1 MSAELLA
8 RLGGPIATGG
18 LALLI
23 LASPRQIRVAG
34 LVVMAAGMGLFIPIL
49 APSGEGARLAGA
61 ALVAVVLAV
70 CLGVLFDRRPW
81 ALGVLALLAAP
92 ARIPVPIGDETA
104 NLLVP
109 LYVIV
114 GGAAVWLG
122 WSLWKDPR
130 RRQELGPVSWPL
142 AGFVAWL
149 GLSALWTNDPE
160 RAAVQLVAFI
170 VPFGLLAIALARLP
184 WSERALAWL
193 CRLLL
198 AMALLFAAVGIWQW
212 TTKNVFW
219 NPKVIADNTFASFYR
234 VNSLFWDPSIYGRFL
249 VVAILVALTL
259 LLFGPWRRLDV
270 PLVLVIVILWVGL
283 LFSFSQSSFAALI
296 AGVVV
301 AAVLAWR
308 RRAGA
313 LVSVT
318 AAVLIMFGVPQ
329 TSAEDAGASLLAGSE
344 QGLNRATRGRFDLVR
359 YGISIALDHPVAGVG
374 IAGFEKAYR
383 ERVAVPRR
391 VKSPASHNTPVTVAA
406 ETGIVGLA
414 LFAWFLA
421 AALAS
426 AFRRAAAGAPSMRI
440 AGLAAGL
447 GITAIFV
454 HSLFY
459 NAFFE
464 DPFAWGFLALA
475 ALAARESG
483 RRSTPSG
490 RDRGAP
496 DPFSGTHVER
506 T

>member
-8 RLGGPIATGG
+8 RLGGPVAAGG

-23 LASPRQIRVAG
+23 LASPRQARVGG
-34 LVVMAAGMGLFIPIL
+34 LVVVAAGMGLLIPIL
-49 APSGEGARLAGA
+49 APAGEGARLAA
-61 ALVAVVLAV
+61 AAIVAVVLAIG
-70 CLGVLFDRRPW
+70 LAVLFDRRPW

-92 ARIPVPIGDETA
+92 ARIPVPVGGDTA

-109 LYVIV
+109 LYLVV
-114 GGAAVWLG
+114 AGAAVWLG
-122 WSLWKDPR
+122 WSLWRDPVR
-130 RRQELGPVSWPL
+130 RHELGVVSWPL

-160 RAAVQLVAFI
+160 RAAVQLLAFI
-170 VPFGLLAIALARLP
+170 VPFGLLALALARLP

-198 AMALLFAAVGIWQW
+198 AMAMLFSAVGIWQW

-249 VVAILVALTL
+249 VVAILVAMTL
-259 LLFGPWRRLDV
+259 LLFGPWRRFDI
-270 PLVLVIVILWVGL
+270 PIALVIVVLWVGL

-296 AGVVV
+296 AGLVV
-301 AAVLAWR
+301 AGVLAWR

-313 LVSVT
+313 VVS
-318 AAVLIMFGVPQ
+318 AAAAILIMVGVP
-329 TSAEDAGASLLAGSE
+329 SIRSEDAGATLVAAP
-344 QGLNRATRGRFDLVR
+344 QHGLNRATRGRFDLVKN
-359 YGISIALDHPVAGVG
+359 GIRIALDHPIAGVG
-374 IAGFEKAYR
+374 VGGFEEAYR
-383 ERVAVPRR
+383 ERVEVPR
-391 VKSPASHNTPVTVAA
+391 VNTPASHNTPVTVAA

-421 AALAS
+421 VALAV
-426 AFRRAAAGAPSMRI
+426 AFKRAAAGPTSVRV

-464 DPFAWGFLALA
+464 DPFTWGFLALA
-475 ALAARESG
+475 TLAARESLG
-483 RRSTPSG
+483 RG
-490 RDRGAP
+490 
-496 DPFSGTHVER
+496 
-506 T
+506 

>member
-23 LASPRQIRVAG
+23 LASPRQARVAG
-34 LVVMAAGMGLFIPIL
+34 LAVMAAGMGLLIPIL
-49 APSGEGARLAGA
+49 APSGEGTRLVGA
-61 ALVAVVLAV
+61 AGVAVVLAV
-70 CLGVLFDRRPW
+70 SLGVLFDRRPW
-81 ALGVLALLAAP
+81 VLGVLALLAAP
-92 ARIPVPIGDETA
+92 ARIPVPVGGEKA

-109 LYVIV
+109 LYVII

-122 WSLWKDPR
+122 WSLWRGPR
-130 RRQELGPVSWPL
+130 RRRELGAVSWPL

-160 RAAVQLVAFI
+160 RAAVQLLAFI
-170 VPFGLLAIALARLP
+170 LPFGLLAIALARLP

-198 AMALLFAAVGIWQW
+198 AMGLLFAAVGIWQW

-259 LLFGPWRRLDV
+259 LLFGPWRRFDV
-270 PLVLVIVILWVGL
+270 PLVLVIVVLWVGL

-308 RRAGA
+308 RRVGA
-313 LVSVT
+313 LVSAA
-318 AAVLIMFGVPQ
+318 AAVLIMLGLPV
-329 TSAEDAGASLLAGSE
+329 TKSEDAGASLLAASE
-344 QGLNRATRGRFDLVR
+344 QGLNRATRGRFDLVKN
-359 YGISIALDHPVAGVG
+359 GIRIAVDHPVAGVG
-374 IAGFEKAYR
+374 VAGFEKAYR
-383 ERVAVPRR
+383 ERFQVPRR
-391 VKSPASHNTPVTVAA
+391 VSAPASHNTPVTVAA
-406 ETGIVGLA
+406 ETGVVGLA
-414 LFAWFLA
+414 LFAWLVVV
-421 AALAS
+421 ALGV
-426 AFRRAAAGAPSMRI
+426 AFRSAGASTPTI
-440 AGLAAGL
+440 AVARLAAGL
-447 GITAIFV
+447 GLTAIFV

-459 NAFFE
+459 AAFFE
-464 DPFAWGFLALA
+464 DPLTWGLFALA
-475 ALAARESG
+475 VLGEPGQPAKVARLSSE
-483 RRSTPSG
+483 T
-490 RDRGAP
+490 
-496 DPFSGTHVER
+496 
-506 T
+506 

>member
-23 LASPRQIRVAG
+23 LASPRQVRVAG
-34 LVVMAAGMGLFIPIL
+34 LVVMAGGMGLFIPIL
-49 APSGEGARLAGA
+49 APSGDARLAGA
-61 ALVAVVLAV
+61 AVVAVVLAV

-81 ALGVLALLAAP
+81 ILGVLALLAAP
-92 ARIPVPIGDETA
+92 AQIPVPLGGETV

-109 LYVIV
+109 LYIVV
-114 GGAAVWLG
+114 GGAVVWFG
-122 WSLWKDPR
+122 SSLWRDPR
-130 RRQELGPVSWPL
+130 RRRELGVVSWPL

-219 NPKVIADNTFASFYR
+219 NQKVIADNTFASFYR

-270 PLVLVIVILWVGL
+270 PLVLVIVVLWVGL

-301 AAVLAWR
+301 AAALAWR

-313 LVSVT
+313 LVIAA
-318 AAVLIMFGVPQ
+318 AAVLIMFGGPLTQ
-329 TSAEDAGASLLAGSE
+329 SEDAGASLVAASE
-344 QGLNRATRGRFDLVR
+344 QGLNRATRGRFDLVK
-359 YGISIALDHPVAGVG
+359 YGLRIAVEHPVAGVG

-383 ERVAVPRR
+383 ERVDVPRR

-414 LFAWFLA
+414 LFIWLVVVALGVPLRGAASTPTSAVARLA
-421 AALAS
+421 V
-426 AFRRAAAGAPSMRI
+426 
-440 AGLAAGL
+440 GL
-447 GITAIFV
+447 GLTAIFV

-459 NAFFE
+459 AAFFE
-464 DPFAWGFLALA
+464 DPLTWGFFALA
-475 ALAARESG
+475 VLGEPGQAAKR
-483 RRSTPSG
+483 
-490 RDRGAP
+490 AP
-496 DPFSGTHVER
+496 LSSET
-506 T
+506 

>member
-8 RLGGPIATGG
+8 RLGGPVAAGG

-23 LASPRQIRVAG
+23 LASPRQARVGG
-34 LVVMAAGMGLFIPIL
+34 LILVAAGIGLFIPIL
-49 APSGEGARLAGA
+49 APSGEGTRLAA
-61 ALVAVVLAV
+61 AAIAAVVLAV
-70 CLGVLFDRRPW
+70 LLAVLFDRRPW

-92 ARIPVPIGDETA
+92 ARIPVPVGGDTA

-109 LYVIV
+109 LYAVV
-114 GGAAVWLG
+114 AGAAVWLG
-122 WSLWKDPR
+122 WSLWRDPVR
-130 RRQELGPVSWPL
+130 PRELSAVSWPL
-142 AGFVAWL
+142 AGFVTWL

-160 RAAVQLVAFI
+160 RAAVQLLAFI

-198 AMALLFAAVGIWQW
+198 AMAMLFSAVGIWQW

-249 VVAILVALTL
+249 VVAILVALTV
-259 LLFGPWRRLDV
+259 LLFGPWRRFDV
-270 PLVLVIVILWVGL
+270 PLALVIVVLWVGL

-296 AGVVV
+296 AGLVV
-301 AAVLAWR
+301 AGVLAWR

-313 LVSVT
+313 LVS
-318 AAVLIMFGVPQ
+318 AAAAIVIMVGLP
-329 TSAEDAGASLLAGSE
+329 SISSEDAGATPVAAPQ
-344 QGLNRATRGRFDLVR
+344 QGLNRATRGRFDLVKN
-359 YGISIALDHPVAGVG
+359 GIHIALDHPIAGVG
-374 IAGFEKAYR
+374 VGGFEKAYR
-383 ERVAVPRR
+383 ERVQVPRANT
-391 VKSPASHNTPVTVAA
+391 PASHNTPVTVAA

-414 LFAWFLA
+414 LFVWFLV
-421 AALAS
+421 AALAV
-426 AFRRAAAGAPSMRI
+426 ALKRAAAGPTSVRV

-464 DPFAWGFLALA
+464 DPFTWGFLGLA
-475 ALAARESG
+475 TLAARESL
-483 RRSTPSG
+483 S
-490 RDRGAP
+490 RG
-496 DPFSGTHVER
+496 
-506 T
+506 

>member
-23 LASPRQIRVAG
+23 LASPRQVRVAG

-61 ALVAVVLAV
+61 AVVGVVLAG
-70 CLGVLFDRRPW
+70 CLGLLFDRRPW

-92 ARIPVPIGDETA
+92 ARIPVPVGGETV

-109 LYVIV
+109 LYVVV
-114 GGAAVWLG
+114 GGAAVWLCV
-122 WSLWKDPR
+122 SLWRDPR
-130 RRQELGPVSWPL
+130 PRRELGAVSWPL

-149 GLSALWTNDPE
+149 GLSALWTNDPQE
-160 RAAVQLVAFI
+160 AAVQLGAFI

-193 CRLLL
+193 CRLIL

-219 NPKVIADNTFASFYR
+219 NQKVIADNTFASFYR

-270 PLVLVIVILWVGL
+270 PLVLVIVVLWVGL

-301 AAVLAWR
+301 AAGLAWR

-313 LVSVT
+313 LVIAA
-318 AAVLIMFGVPQ
+318 AAVLIIVGVPLMQ
-329 TSAEDAGASLLAGSE
+329 SENAGANLVAAPE
-344 QGLNRATRGRFDLVR
+344 QGLNRATRGRFDLVK
-359 YGISIALDHPVAGVG
+359 YGIRIALDHPVAGVG
-374 IAGFEKAYR
+374 IAGFENAYR
-383 ERVAVPRR
+383 ERGDVPRP

-414 LFAWFLA
+414 LFTWLVVVS
-421 AALAS
+421 LGVPLRGTAS
-426 AFRRAAAGAPSMRI
+426 TPTI
-440 AGLAAGL
+440 AVARLAAGL
-447 GITAIFV
+447 GLTAIFV

-459 NAFFE
+459 AAFFE
-464 DPFAWGFLALA
+464 DPLTWGLFALA
-475 ALAARESG
+475 VLGEPGQAATMTRLS
-483 RRSTPSG
+483 S
-490 RDRGAP
+490 
-496 DPFSGTHVER
+496 ER
-506 T
+506 

>member
-23 LASPRQIRVAG
+23 LASPRQVRVAG
-34 LVVMAAGMGLFIPIL
+34 LVVMAGGMGLFIPIL

-61 ALVAVVLAV
+61 GVVAVVLAV

-81 ALGVLALLAAP
+81 TLGVLALLAAP
-92 ARIPVPIGDETA
+92 ARIPVPLGGETV

-109 LYVIV
+109 LYVVV
-114 GGAAVWLG
+114 GGAAVWLCS
-122 WSLWKDPR
+122 SLWRDPR
-130 RRQELGPVSWPL
+130 RRRELGAVSWPL

-160 RAAVQLVAFI
+160 GAALQLVAFI
-170 VPFGLLAIALARLP
+170 VPFGLLAVALARLP
-184 WSERALAWL
+184 WSERALAWV
-193 CRLLL
+193 CRVLL

-219 NPKVIADNTFASFYR
+219 NQKVIADNTFASFYR

-270 PLVLVIVILWVGL
+270 PLVLVIVVLWVGL

-301 AAVLAWR
+301 AAALAWR

-313 LVSVT
+313 LVI
-318 AAVLIMFGVPQ
+318 AATSVLIIFGVPLTQ
-329 TSAEDAGASLLAGSE
+329 SEDAGASLVAASE
-344 QGLNRATRGRFDLVR
+344 QGLNRATRGRFDLVK
-359 YGISIALDHPVAGVG
+359 YGIRIAVDHPVAGVG

-383 ERVAVPRR
+383 ERVDVPRR

-414 LFAWFLA
+414 LFTWLVVVALGVPLRGAASTPTIAVARLA
-421 AALAS
+421 V
-426 AFRRAAAGAPSMRI
+426 
-440 AGLAAGL
+440 GL
-447 GITAIFV
+447 GLTAIFV

-459 NAFFE
+459 AAFFE
-464 DPFAWGFLALA
+464 DPLTWGFFALA
-475 ALAARESG
+475 VLGEPGQAAKR
-483 RRSTPSG
+483 
-490 RDRGAP
+490 AP
-496 DPFSGTHVER
+496 LSSET
-506 T
+506 

>member
-23 LASPRQIRVAG
+23 LASPRQVRVAG
-34 LVVMAAGMGLFIPIL
+34 LVVMAGGMGLFIPIL

-61 ALVAVVLAV
+61 AVVAVVLAV

-81 ALGVLALLAAP
+81 TLGVLALLAAP
-92 ARIPVPIGDETA
+92 ARIPVPLGGETV

-109 LYVIV
+109 LYVVV
-114 GGAAVWLG
+114 GGAAVWLCS
-122 WSLWKDPR
+122 SLWRNPR
-130 RRQELGPVSWPL
+130 RRRELGAVSWPL

-160 RAAVQLVAFI
+160 GAALQLVAFI
-170 VPFGLLAIALARLP
+170 VPFGLLAVALARLP
-184 WSERALAWL
+184 WSERALAWV
-193 CRLLL
+193 CRVLL

-219 NPKVIADNTFASFYR
+219 NQKVIADNTFASFYR

-270 PLVLVIVILWVGL
+270 PLVLVIVVLWVGL

-301 AAVLAWR
+301 AAALAWR

-313 LVSVT
+313 LVIAA
-318 AAVLIMFGVPQ
+318 AAVLIMFGVPLTQ
-329 TSAEDAGASLLAGSE
+329 SEDAGASLVAASE
-344 QGLNRATRGRFDLVR
+344 QGLNRATRGRFDLVK
-359 YGISIALDHPVAGVG
+359 YGLRIAVDHPVAGVG
-374 IAGFEKAYR
+374 IAGFERAYR
-383 ERVAVPRR
+383 ERVDVPRR

-414 LFAWFLA
+414 LFTWLVVVALGVPLRGAASTPTIAVARLA
-421 AALAS
+421 V
-426 AFRRAAAGAPSMRI
+426 
-440 AGLAAGL
+440 GL
-447 GITAIFV
+447 GLTAIFV

-459 NAFFE
+459 AAFFE
-464 DPFAWGFLALA
+464 DPLTWGLFALA
-475 ALAARESG
+475 VLGEPAQPAKLTRLSWE
-483 RRSTPSG
+483 T
-490 RDRGAP
+490 
-496 DPFSGTHVER
+496 
-506 T
+506 

>member
-23 LASPRQIRVAG
+23 LASPRQVRVAG

-49 APSGEGARLAGA
+49 APSGEGARLVGA
-61 ALVAVVLAV
+61 AVVAVILAIG
-70 CLGVLFDRRPW
+70 LGVLFDRRPW
-81 ALGVLALLAAP
+81 ALGILALLAAP
-92 ARIPVPIGDETA
+92 TRIPVPVGSEKV

-109 LYVIV
+109 LYIV
-114 GGAAVWLG
+114 FGGAAVWLG
-122 WSLWKDPR
+122 WSFWRDPR
-130 RRQELGPVSWPL
+130 RRRELGAVSWPL

-149 GLSALWTNDPE
+149 GLSALLTNDPE

-170 VPFGLLAIALARLP
+170 VPFGLLATALARLP

-198 AMALLFAAVGIWQW
+198 AMALLFATVGIWQW

-219 NPKVIADNTFASFYR
+219 NQKVIADNTFASFYR

-270 PLVLVIVILWVGL
+270 PLVLVIVVLWVGL

-301 AAVLAWR
+301 AAALAWH

-313 LVSVT
+313 LVIAA
-318 AAVLIMFGVPQ
+318 AAVLMMFGVPLTQ
-329 TSAEDAGASLLAGSE
+329 SKDAGASLVAASD
-344 QGLNRATRGRFDLVR
+344 QGLNRATRGRFDLVK
-359 YGISIALDHPVAGVG
+359 YGIRIAVDHPVAGVG

-383 ERVAVPRR
+383 ERVDVPRR

-414 LFAWFLA
+414 LFTWLVVVALGVPLRGAASTPTIA
-421 AALAS
+421 AA
-426 AFRRAAAGAPSMRI
+426 R
-440 AGLAAGL
+440 LAAGL
-447 GITAIFV
+447 GLTAIFV

-459 NAFFE
+459 AAFFE
-464 DPFAWGFLALA
+464 DPLTWGFLALA
-475 ALAARESG
+475 VLGEPGRAGNRARLSSE
-483 RRSTPSG
+483 T
-490 RDRGAP
+490 
-496 DPFSGTHVER
+496 
-506 T
+506 

>member
-18 LALLI
+18 LAVLI

-34 LVVMAAGMGLFIPIL
+34 LLFMAAGMGLFIPIL

-61 ALVAVVLAV
+61 AVVGIVLAV

-81 ALGVLALLAAP
+81 TLGVLVLLAAP
-92 ARIPVPIGDETA
+92 ARIPVSVGDETA
-104 NLLVP
+104 NLLVA
-109 LYVIV
+109 LYVII
-114 GGAAVWLG
+114 GGAGVWLG
-122 WSLWKDPR
+122 WSVWRDPR
-130 RRQELGPVSWPL
+130 RRRELGPVSWPL
-142 AGFVAWL
+142 AGLVAWL

-160 RAAVQLVAFI
+160 RAAVQLLAFI
-170 VPFGLLAIALARLP
+170 VPFGLLAIALARVP

-219 NPKVIADNTFASFYR
+219 NQKVITDNTFAAFYR

-259 LLFGPWRRLDV
+259 LLFGQWRRLDV
-270 PLVLVIVILWVGL
+270 PLVLVIVVLWVGL

-296 AGVVV
+296 AGVLV
-301 AAVLAWR
+301 AAALAWR

-313 LVSVT
+313 LVSAT
-318 AAVLIMFGVPQ
+318 AAVLIMFGVPP
-329 TSAEDAGASLLAGSE
+329 TKSEDAGASLMAQSE
-344 QGLNRATRGRFDLVR
+344 QGLNRATRGRFDLVK
-359 YGISIALDHPVAGVG
+359 YGIRIAVDHPVAGVG

-383 ERVAVPRR
+383 ERVDVPRR

-414 LFAWFLA
+414 LFAWLVVV
-421 AALAS
+421 ALGGAL
-426 AFRRAAAGAPSMRI
+426 RGAPASTPTI
-440 AGLAAGL
+440 AVARLAAGL
-447 GITAIFV
+447 GLTGIFV

-459 NAFFE
+459 AAFFE
-464 DPFAWGFLALA
+464 DPLTWGFFALTVLGGSGQAAKLARLSS
-475 ALAARESG
+475 E
-483 RRSTPSG
+483 T
-490 RDRGAP
+490 
-496 DPFSGTHVER
+496 
-506 T
+506 

>member
-23 LASPRQIRVAG
+23 LASPRQVRVAG
-34 LVVMAAGMGLFIPIL
+34 LVVMVGGMGLFIPIL

-61 ALVAVVLAV
+61 AVVAVVLAV
-70 CLGVLFDRRPW
+70 CLGFLFDRRPW
-81 ALGVLALLAAP
+81 TLGVLALLAAP
-92 ARIPVPIGDETA
+92 ARIPVPLGGETV

-109 LYVIV
+109 LYVVV
-114 GGAAVWLG
+114 GGAAVWLCS
-122 WSLWKDPR
+122 SLWRDPR
-130 RRQELGPVSWPL
+130 RRRELGAVSWPL

-160 RAAVQLVAFI
+160 GAALQLVAFI
-170 VPFGLLAIALARLP
+170 VPFGLLAVALARLP
-184 WSERALAWL
+184 WSERALAWV
-193 CRLLL
+193 CRVLL

-219 NPKVIADNTFASFYR
+219 NQKVIADNTFASFYR

-249 VVAILVALTL
+249 VVVILVALTL

-270 PLVLVIVILWVGL
+270 PLVLVIVVLWVGL

-301 AAVLAWR
+301 ASALAWR

-313 LVSVT
+313 HVIAA
-318 AAVLIMFGVPQ
+318 AAVLIMFGVPLTQ
-329 TSAEDAGASLLAGSE
+329 SEDAGASLVAASE
-344 QGLNRATRGRFDLVR
+344 QGLNRATRGRFDLVK
-359 YGISIALDHPVAGVG
+359 YGIRIAVDHPVAGVG

-383 ERVAVPRR
+383 ERVDVPRR
-391 VKSPASHNTPVTVAA
+391 VNSPASHNTPVTVAA

-414 LFAWFLA
+414 LFTWLVVVALGVPLRGAGGGTPTIAVARLA
-421 AALAS
+421 V
-426 AFRRAAAGAPSMRI
+426 
-440 AGLAAGL
+440 GL
-447 GITAIFV
+447 GLTAIFV

-459 NAFFE
+459 AAFFE
-464 DPFAWGFLALA
+464 DPLTWGFFALA
-475 ALAARESG
+475 VLGETGQAAKR
-483 RRSTPSG
+483 
-490 RDRGAP
+490 AP
-496 DPFSGTHVER
+496 LSSEP
-506 T
+506 

>member
-18 LALLI
+18 LAVLI

-49 APSGEGARLAGA
+49 APSGEGTGLAGA
-61 ALVAVVLAV
+61 AVVAIVLAV

-92 ARIPVPIGDETA
+92 ARIPVPVGGETA

-109 LYVIV
+109 LYVII
-114 GGAAVWLG
+114 GGAGVWLG
-122 WSLWKDPR
+122 WSVWRDPR
-130 RRQELGPVSWPL
+130 RRRELGPISWPL
-142 AGFVAWL
+142 AGLVAWL

-160 RAAVQLVAFI
+160 RAAVQLLAFI
-170 VPFGLLAIALARLP
+170 VPFGLLAIALARVP
-184 WSERALAWL
+184 WSERALGWL

-219 NPKVIADNTFASFYR
+219 NQKVIADNTFASFYR

-259 LLFGPWRRLDV
+259 LLFGHWRRFDV
-270 PLVLVIVILWVGL
+270 PLVLVIVVLWVGL

-296 AGVVV
+296 AGLVV

-318 AAVLIMFGVPQ
+318 AAVLIMFGVPP
-329 TSAEDAGASLLAGSE
+329 TKSEDAGASLVAQSE
-344 QGLNRATRGRFDLVR
+344 QGLNRATRGRFDLVK
-359 YGISIALDHPVAGVG
+359 YGIRIAVDHPVAGVG

-383 ERVAVPRR
+383 ERVDVPRR

-414 LFAWFLA
+414 LLAWLVVV
-421 AALAS
+421 ALGGSLRGARAS
-426 AFRRAAAGAPSMRI
+426 TPTI
-440 AGLAAGL
+440 AVARLAAGL
-447 GITAIFV
+447 GLTAIFV

-459 NAFFE
+459 AAFFE
-464 DPFAWGFLALA
+464 DPLTWGFFALA
-475 ALAARESG
+475 VLGASGQSAKLARLSSE
-483 RRSTPSG
+483 T
-490 RDRGAP
+490 
-496 DPFSGTHVER
+496 
-506 T
+506 

>member
-23 LASPRQIRVAG
+23 LASPRQARVAG
-34 LVVMAAGMGLFIPIL
+34 LAVMAAGMGLLIPIL
-49 APSGEGARLAGA
+49 APSGEGTRLAGA
-61 ALVAVVLAV
+61 AGVAVVLAV
-70 CLGVLFDRRPW
+70 SLGVLFDRRPW
-81 ALGVLALLAAP
+81 VLGVLALLAAP
-92 ARIPVPIGDETA
+92 ARIPVPVGGEKA

-109 LYVIV
+109 LYVII

-122 WSLWKDPR
+122 WSLWRGPR
-130 RRQELGPVSWPL
+130 RRRELGAVSWPL

-160 RAAVQLVAFI
+160 RAAVQLLAFI
-170 VPFGLLAIALARLP
+170 LLFGLLAIALARLP

-198 AMALLFAAVGIWQW
+198 AMGLLFAAVGIWQW

-259 LLFGPWRRLDV
+259 LLLGPWRRFDV
-270 PLVLVIVILWVGL
+270 PLVLVIVVLWVGL

-313 LVSVT
+313 LVSAA
-318 AAVLIMFGVPQ
+318 AAVLIMLGLPV
-329 TSAEDAGASLLAGSE
+329 TKSEDAGAGLVAASE
-344 QGLNRATRGRFDLVR
+344 QGLNRATRGRFDLVKN
-359 YGISIALDHPVAGVG
+359 GIRIAVDHPVAGVG
-374 IAGFEKAYR
+374 VAGFEKAYR
-383 ERVAVPRR
+383 ERFQVPRR
-391 VKSPASHNTPVTVAA
+391 VSAPASHNTPVTVAA
-406 ETGIVGLA
+406 EMGVVGLA
-414 LFAWFLA
+414 LFAWLVVV
-421 AALAS
+421 ALGVALRGGEAS
-426 AFRRAAAGAPSMRI
+426 TPTI
-440 AGLAAGL
+440 AVARLAAGL
-447 GITAIFV
+447 GLTAIFV

-459 NAFFE
+459 AAFFE
-464 DPFAWGFLALA
+464 DPLTWGFFALVV
-475 ALAARESG
+475 LGESG
-483 RRSTPSG
+483 QAAKLARLSS
-490 RDRGAP
+490 
-496 DPFSGTHVER
+496 ER
-506 T
+506 

>member
-61 ALVAVVLAV
+61 AVVAVVLAV

-92 ARIPVPIGDETA
+92 ARIPVPIGDERA

-122 WSLWKDPR
+122 WSLWQDPR
-130 RRQELGPVSWPL
+130 RRRELGPVSWPL

-160 RAAVQLVAFI
+160 RAALQLFAFI

-212 TTKNVFW
+212 TTRNVFW

-283 LFSFSQSSFAALI
+283 FFSFSQSSFAALI

-301 AAVLAWR
+301 AAVLVWR

-318 AAVLIMFGVPQ
+318 AAVLIMFGLPP
-329 TSAEDAGASLLAGSE
+329 TNAENAGASLLAGSE
-344 QGLNRATRGRFDLVR
+344 QGLNRVTRGRFDLVR
-359 YGISIALDHPVAGVG
+359 YGISIAVDHPVAGVG
-374 IAGFEKAYR
+374 IAGFENAYR
-383 ERVAVPRR
+383 ERVDVPRR

-414 LFAWFLA
+414 LFAWLVIVALGIGLRGPGAGTPTTLA
-421 AALAS
+421 VA
-426 AFRRAAAGAPSMRI
+426 R
-440 AGLAAGL
+440 LAAGL
-447 GITAIFV
+447 GLTAIFV
-454 HSLFY
+454 HCLFY
-459 NAFFE
+459 AAFFE
-464 DPFAWGFLALA
+464 DPLTWGFLALVV
-475 ALAARESG
+475 LGSQTER
-483 RRSTPSG
+483 
-490 RDRGAP
+490 AP
-496 DPFSGTHVER
+496 AETN
-506 T
+506 

>member
-34 LVVMAAGMGLFIPIL
+34 LVVMAAGMGLLIPIL
-49 APSGEGARLAGA
+49 APSGEGTRLAGA
-61 ALVAVVLAV
+61 AIAAVVLAV
-70 CLGVLFDRRPW
+70 CLGVLFDRTPW

-122 WSLWKDPR
+122 WSLWQDPR
-130 RRQELGPVSWPL
+130 RRRELGPVSWPL

-160 RAAVQLVAFI
+160 RAALQLFAFI
-170 VPFGLLAIALARLP
+170 VPFGLLAVALARLP
-184 WSERALAWL
+184 WSERGLAWL

-270 PLVLVIVILWVGL
+270 PLVLVIVVLWVGL
-283 LFSFSQSSFAALI
+283 FFSFSQSSFAALI

-301 AAVLAWR
+301 AAVLVWR

-318 AAVLIMFGVPQ
+318 AAVLIMFGLPP
-329 TSAEDAGASLLAGSE
+329 TNAENAGASLLAGSE
-344 QGLNRATRGRFDLVR
+344 QGLNRVTRGRFDLVR
-359 YGISIALDHPVAGVG
+359 YGISIAVDHPVAGVG

-383 ERVAVPRR
+383 ERVDVPRR

-414 LFAWFLA
+414 LFAWLVIV
-421 AALAS
+421 ALGLGLRS
-426 AFRRAAAGAPSMRI
+426 P
-440 AGLAAGL
+440 GLARRPSPLPGL
-447 GITAIFV
+447 RPGWV
-454 HSLFY
+454 
-459 NAFFE
+459 
-464 DPFAWGFLALA
+464 
-475 ALAARESG
+475 
-483 RRSTPSG
+483 
-490 RDRGAP
+490 
-496 DPFSGTHVER
+496 
-506 T
+506 

>member
-23 LASPRQIRVAG
+23 LASPRQVRVAG

-61 ALVAVVLAV
+61 AVVAVVLAV

-81 ALGVLALLAAP
+81 SLGVLALLAAP
-92 ARIPVPIGDETA
+92 ARIPVPLGSETV

-109 LYVIV
+109 LYIVV
-114 GGAAVWLG
+114 GGAVVWFG
-122 WSLWKDPR
+122 SSLWRDPR
-130 RRQELGPVSWPL
+130 RRRELGVVSWPL

-219 NPKVIADNTFASFYR
+219 NQKVIADNTFASFYR

-270 PLVLVIVILWVGL
+270 PLVLVIVVLWVGL

-301 AAVLAWR
+301 AAALAWR

-313 LVSVT
+313 LVIAA
-318 AAVLIMFGVPQ
+318 AAVLIMFGGPLTQ
-329 TSAEDAGASLLAGSE
+329 SEDAGASLVAASE
-344 QGLNRATRGRFDLVR
+344 QGLNRATRGRFDLVK
-359 YGISIALDHPVAGVG
+359 YGLRIAVEHPVAGVG

-383 ERVAVPRR
+383 ERVDVPRR

-414 LFAWFLA
+414 LFTWLVVVALGVPLRGAASTPTIAVARLA
-421 AALAS
+421 V
-426 AFRRAAAGAPSMRI
+426 
-440 AGLAAGL
+440 GL
-447 GITAIFV
+447 GLTAIFV

-459 NAFFE
+459 AAFFE
-464 DPFAWGFLALA
+464 DPLTWGFFALA
-475 ALAARESG
+475 VLGEPGQAAKR
-483 RRSTPSG
+483 
-490 RDRGAP
+490 AP
-496 DPFSGTHVER
+496 LSSET
-506 T
+506 

>member
-8 RLGGPIATGG
+8 RLGGPVATGG

-23 LASPRQIRVAG
+23 LASPRQVRVAG
-34 LVVMAAGMGLFIPIL
+34 LVVMAAGMALFIPIL
-49 APSGEGARLAGA
+49 APSGEGVRLAGA
-61 ALVAVVLAV
+61 AVVAVVLAV
-70 CLGVLFDRRPW
+70 GLGVLFDRRPW

-92 ARIPVPIGDETA
+92 ARIPVPIGGETV

-109 LYVIV
+109 LYVVI
-114 GGAAVWLG
+114 GGAAVWLCS
-122 WSLWKDPR
+122 SLWRDPR
-130 RRQELGPVSWPL
+130 RRRELGAVSWPL

-160 RAAVQLVAFI
+160 GAAVQLVAFI

-219 NPKVIADNTFASFYR
+219 NQKVIADNTFASFYR

-270 PLVLVIVILWVGL
+270 PLVLVIVVLWVGL

-301 AAVLAWR
+301 AATLAWR

-313 LVSVT
+313 LVAAA
-318 AAVLIMFGVPQ
+318 AAVLIMFGVPLTQ
-329 TSAEDAGASLLAGSE
+329 SEDAGASRVAGSE
-344 QGLNRATRGRFDLVR
+344 QGLNRATGGRFDLVK
-359 YGISIALDHPVAGVG
+359 YGLRIAADHPLAGVG

-383 ERVAVPRR
+383 ERVDVRPR

-406 ETGIVGLA
+406 ETGIVGLGFFTWLVVVA
-414 LFAWFLA
+414 LGVPLRGA
-421 AALAS
+421 AS
-426 AFRRAAAGAPSMRI
+426 APTI
-440 AGLAAGL
+440 AVARLAAGL
-447 GITAIFV
+447 GLTAIFV

-459 NAFFE
+459 AAFFE
-464 DPFAWGFLALA
+464 DPLTWGLFALA
-475 ALAARESG
+475 VLGEPGQAPNPARLSSK
-483 RRSTPSG
+483 R
-490 RDRGAP
+490 
-496 DPFSGTHVER
+496 
-506 T
+506 